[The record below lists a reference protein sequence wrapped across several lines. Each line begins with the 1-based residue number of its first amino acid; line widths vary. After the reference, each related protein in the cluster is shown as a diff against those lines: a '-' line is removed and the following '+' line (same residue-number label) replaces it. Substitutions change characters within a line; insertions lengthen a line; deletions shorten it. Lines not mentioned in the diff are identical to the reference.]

1 MSAFLGI
8 DIAKKK
14 FDAALLR
21 NGKFKTK
28 VFDNSPTGFN
38 TLTTWLKDLDVSKVH
53 ICMEATGCFYES
65 LALFLSGSEYL
76 VSVINPF
83 QIKSFGESMLSRTK
97 TDKADARVIAKFC
110 EALIPPQWQP
120 DPPEIRAL
128 RDLGRRRDALINMR
142 TQEMNR
148 DSVENPRVISS
159 IQSIVAILEEEIEQI
174 SRLIKEHINN
184 NPDLKCKSDLL
195 RTIPGVG
202 DVTIEAIL
210 SEVNGFDKFKSATQV
225 VAYMGLSPREK
236 TSGSSVRGKAHICK
250 TGNTRLRKVLFMPA
264 MVAIQH
270 NPAVKALYD
279 RLKSKSKNGFIIAC
293 ACMRKLMH
301 IIFGVIKNNK
311 PFDPCLHLKSG

>member
-21 NGKFKTK
+21 DGKFKTK
-28 VFDNSPTGFN
+28 VFDNSTTGFN
-38 TLTTWLKDLDVSKVH
+38 TLTTWIKDLDVGKVH
-53 ICMEATGCFYES
+53 ICMEATGSFYER
-65 LALFLSGSEYL
+65 LALFLSESGFL

-97 TDKADARVIAKFC
+97 TDKADARVIARFC
-110 EALIPPQWQP
+110 EALIPPPWQP
-120 DPPEIRAL
+120 DPPKIRAL

-148 DSVENPRVISS
+148 EAVENPRVITS
-159 IQSIVAILEEEIEQI
+159 IKSIMAVLEEEIEQI
-174 SRLIKEHINN
+174 SQLIKDHINSH
-184 NPDLKCKSDLL
+184 PDLKRKSDLL

-202 DVTIEAIL
+202 DVTIETIL
-210 SEVNGFDKFKSATQV
+210 SEVNGFEKFKSATQV

-236 TSGSSVRGKAHICK
+236 TSGSSVRCKAHICK

-264 MVAIQH
+264 MVAIQR
-270 NPAVKALYD
+270 NPSVKALYD
-279 RLKSKSKNGFIIAC
+279 RLKAKSKNGFIIAC

-311 PFDPCLHLKSG
+311 PFDPLLHLNNG